1 MCEYGSLNLRLW
13 FLRVILSFLLIRH
26 SKIQCRIPVAKF
38 CRCTAWHFQ
47 IKIFVLLLL
56 TWHQAIFYATS
67 TLFSV
72 LNFSK
77 GKPKWKN
84 FFFSFFFSHSFAKEA
99 NFYFK
104 CHPTQITRKAIT
116 DLLSHSEYS
125 PFCYKSGWDFGVL
138 NKDFVHQWNCLKSI
152 LRM

>member
-1 MCEYGSLNLRLW
+1 MVRECNFSAEYKCRSLKFKTLI
-13 FLRVILSFLLIRH
+13 FEGYSEFFLLIRH
-26 SKIQCRIPVAKF
+26 SKIECRIPVAKF

-125 PFCYKSGWDFGVL
+125 LF
-138 NKDFVHQWNCLKSI
+138 
-152 LRM
+152 

>member
-13 FLRVILSFLLIRH
+13 FLQVIFSFLLIRH

-104 CHPTQITRKAIT
+104 CHHPNNKK
-116 DLLSHSEYS
+116 SHYWFAESFRIFAFLVIKEV
-125 PFCYKSGWDFGVL
+125 GVVEFQTL
-138 NKDFVHQWNCLKSI
+138 
-152 LRM
+152 